1 MKKLKQILVQ
11 IFCTKIG
18 WLMLTLFLA
27 VVFGVLAENFDCEW
41 CAVAMYVCFLYPVG
55 LTLVMIAYG
64 WVINPIRDRK
74 KSKKMA
80 EQYKKDNDGK

>member
-18 WLMLTLFLA
+18 WLLLTLCLA
-27 VVFGVLAENFDCEW
+27 VIFGVLAENFDCEW
-41 CAVAMYVCFLYPVG
+41 CDIVMYVCFLYPVG

-74 KSKKMA
+74 ESKRMA